1 MKIFTLLMKITL
13 TAFIMLLLT
22 TYFSYGQAD
31 KKVET
36 KFMRP
41 SVTSL
46 FYASTDAR
54 ESAVL
59 NTFKNLPMVSKFDDH
74 SIAYADLKLNL
85 PNAPAVPLANAGA
98 TAIQDYNK
106 KLQEINN
113 IRQSQIND
121 YISKASNPIVAKWW
135 NRSPEGDFDAS
146 LLSKRGSYTATDA
159 DVLADKAAAASRLE
173 MLGESLLNK
182 SYLVLYKIS
191 NIRTM
196 EEVYD
201 AADAAG
207 AKVKGYVPVKRTEEG
222 YQLYYTADLYKL
234 NYNDSVSAVFYQDYW
249 TSKENHDAK
258 KAEAWGSAIFPMALV
273 NSHSSSAS
281 ATQSNDPNSAIYKI
295 TRRKSMDE
303 LLQDLPSGIQD
314 DAITYFTRKV
324 EDFQLKVT
332 VYEEHPL
339 TAKLGSKEGLSLDQR
354 FFIYEI
360 QLDPKTNQQIKKRKG
375 VARATA
381 KISSND
387 SNASGET
394 KPSVFKQQGGKK
406 IYQGML
412 MVEHND
418 LGLIMTAGYKSNP
431 SDRSMN
437 GINFGL
443 EYNISKLLGKVIE
456 SKSMPGGLYLGANI
470 TINSMTDVLP
480 GYISAIGPMDCVT
493 DDSKWSGNTL
503 ALDLTLTKE
512 MYFTQKGNIYL
523 LPIVTYGV
531 STINFSKM
539 GDQLLTTDL
548 NLDESQMK
556 LFSWSA
562 RTIQLGLGLG
572 MNLGPRISILLQPMF
587 VMKSAYQDGNKAAL
601 TQYSEV
607 SDIEG
612 DWQDVFINIDKNKS
626 SLPLNISLKI
636 RL

>member
-1 MKIFTLLMKITL
+1 MKTTLATSC
-13 TAFIMLLLT
+13 MLLLST
-22 TYFSYGQAD
+22 SLSYGQAD

-41 SVTSL
+41 SVTTL
-46 FYASTDAR
+46 FYAPTDAR
-54 ESAVL
+54 ESSVL

-74 SIAYADLKLNL
+74 SIVYADLKLNL
-85 PNAPAVPLANAGA
+85 PAAPDVPLSNAGA
-98 TAIQDYNK
+98 AAMKDYNAK
-106 KLQEINN
+106 IQEINAL
-113 IRQSQIND
+113 RESQIND

-207 AKVKGYVPVKRTEEG
+207 AKVKGYVPAKRTEEG

-234 NYNDSVSAVFYQDYW
+234 NYNDSVSALFYQDYW
-249 TSKENHDAK
+249 SSKENHDAN
-258 KAEAWGSAIFPMALV
+258 KAEAWGSATFPMDLV
-273 NSHSSSAS
+273 NSHNSSAS

-295 TRRKSMDE
+295 IRRKSMDE

-375 VARATA
+375 VARATS
-381 KISSND
+381 KISTND
-387 SNASGET
+387 SIASGET

-418 LGLIMTAGYKSNP
+418 LGIIVIAGYKSNP
-431 SDRSMN
+431 SDLSMN
-437 GINFGL
+437 GINLGL
-443 EYNISKLLGKVIE
+443 EYNISKLLGKVLE

-493 DDSKWSGNTL
+493 DDGKWSGSTL
-503 ALDLTLTKE
+503 ALDFTLSKE
-512 MYFTQKGNIYL
+512 MYITRKGNIYL
-523 LPIVTYGV
+523 LPTITYGA
-531 STINFSKM
+531 SNISFTKE
-539 GDQLLTTDL
+539 GDQLLTDS
-548 NLDESQMK
+548 NDETQMK
-556 LFSWSA
+556 AFSWSA

-572 MNLGPRISILLQPMF
+572 FNFGPRVSFLLQPMF
-587 VMKSAYQDGNKAAL
+587 VMKGAYQDGNKAAL
-601 TQYSEV
+601 TQYSSED
-607 SDIEG
+607 DIAG
-612 DWQDVFINIDKNKS
+612 DWQKVFINIDKSKS
-626 SLPLNISLKI
+626 SLPINLNLKI